1 LSEAQP
7 RILAPGLCLGLQR
20 LMAGIV
26 EPKACCTLY
35 DESGLPAGPIELPI
49 EPAR

>member
-1 LSEAQP
+1 
-7 RILAPGLCLGLQR
+7 
-20 LMAGIV
+20 MAGIV

-49 EPAR
+49 EPARWSSREPPPRLSTWPLL